1 VGLVNSTQVGAPIA
15 SFFGWQTDGIF
26 QSQDE
31 VAKHAYQSNG
41 TAPGDF
47 RFRDLDGNDTI
58 NAKDQTVIGNPW
70 PKATFGLNGNVAFKG
85 FDFRLQIQGTYG
97 NDIFQGFK
105 FRTEGANFFN
115 YTMNV
120 WDNRWTGPNTSNK
133 QPRLTT
139 NDPNNNMRSSTYYV
153 EDGSYLRVRNIQL
166 GYRIPSNVSHL
177 RSARVYVSVQNAF
190 TFTKYSGF
198 DPEIGTNRANNPLY
212 IGIDETN
219 YPLPRIYTVGVNV
232 GL

>member
-1 VGLVNSTQVGAPIA
+1 
-15 SFFGWQTDGIF
+15 
-26 QSQDE
+26 
-31 VAKHAYQSNG
+31 
-41 TAPGDF
+41 
-47 RFRDLDGNDTI
+47 
-58 NAKDQTVIGNPW
+58 
-70 PKATFGLNGNVAFKG
+70 
-85 FDFRLQIQGTYG
+85 LQIQGTYG

-139 NDPNNNMRSSTYYV
+139 SDPNNNMRSSTYYV

>member
-1 VGLVNSTQVGAPIA
+1 
-15 SFFGWQTDGIF
+15 
-26 QSQDE
+26 
-31 VAKHAYQSNG
+31 
-41 TAPGDF
+41 
-47 RFRDLDGNDTI
+47 
-58 NAKDQTVIGNPW
+58 
-70 PKATFGLNGNVAFKG
+70 
-85 FDFRLQIQGTYG
+85 
-97 NDIFQGFK
+97 
-105 FRTEGANFFN
+105 
-115 YTMNV
+115 
-120 WDNRWTGPNTSNK
+120 
-133 QPRLTT
+133 
-139 NDPNNNMRSSTYYV
+139 MRSSTYYV

-198 DPEIGTNRANNPLY
+198 DPEIGTNRSNNPLY